1 MFGVQKKV
9 IYLVILQ
16 QYNASHTYMFMANR
30 YNARMD
36 QNAEL
41 PNNLDACHLLLRQ
54 HLMSLQSSQLTSS
67 VPDVILALQSL
78 AAIVMLKGI
87 NTAII
92 NATGTGSNRLF
103 LILLG
108 GDLFGHIP
116 N

>member
-1 MFGVQKKV
+1 MLAWIKTLS
-9 IYLVILQ
+9 YRTTSMLVICCF
-16 QYNASHTYMFMANR
+16 ASS
-30 YNARMD
+30 
-36 QNAEL
+36 
-41 PNNLDACHLLLRQ
+41 
-54 HLMSLQSSQLTSS
+54 LMSLQSSQLTSS

-78 AAIVMLKGI
+78 AAIVTLKGI